1 MLRKIAICMGLLGGL
16 WLLAAGAAAE
26 PEQTSHP
33 ALTLRFEQP
42 ERFTDLRAASESQL
56 QFQAR
61 TLAGF
66 ERIFAELADELP
78 DGWTWQVTI
87 TDIDLAGDVRHDV
100 GAERFRTVTA
110 SYPPRVNLNHRLL
123 DDQGEVVM
131 DAEERLLDLSF
142 MHRLPGS
149 TLRHQTLHYEH
160 QMLKRWFE
168 QSIRPKFEL
177 RDNQ

>member
-1 MLRKIAICMGLLGGL
+1 MVKRAALCLSLFATLCLVVTTT
-16 WLLAAGAAAE
+16 LAESEA
-26 PEQTSHP
+26 PTHP
-33 ALTLRFEQP
+33 ALTLHFEQP

-56 QFQAR
+56 RFQAR

-100 GAERFRTVTA
+100 GEERFRTVTA
-110 SYPPRVNLNHRLL
+110 SHPPRIHLKHRLL
-123 DDQGEVVM
+123 DDQGEVIVE
-131 DAEERLLDLSF
+131 AEERLIDLSF
-142 MHRLPGS
+142 MHRLPS
-149 TLRHQTLHYEH
+149 ATLRHQTLHYEH

-168 QSIRPKFEL
+168 QSIRPEF
-177 RDNQ
+177 